1 MRALLRVTLSLA
13 LLAWCGMA
21 QRGGGHGG
29 GHFGGGGGSHVAMGG
44 GFSHGG
50 VSSGFRGGSYGA
62 ARGGAIGGGYRGGY
76 GYGGGRGFGYGGG
89 RGYGYGGRSYGYG
102 GRGYG
107 YRGGYWPNYGW
118 GYPWYGFGLSYW
130 PNYYYGNYDYYPD
143 SYYYQDTYGDPA
155 PVYSPAP
162 TVTYVPAPVT
172 SYPQATV
179 LDSYIGPV
187 HSVTRSYDEYG
198 QETAA
203 SGGSAGNASP
213 IYLIALKG
221 GAIQGAGSYWI
232 TGQTLHCVTLDRQ
245 EKQFALTSI
254 DRTLT
259 MQLNR
264 ERRVS
269 IHLPPA

>member
-29 GHFGGGGGSHVAMGG
+29 GHFGGGGGSHVATGG
-44 GFSHGG
+44 GFSHGA

-76 GYGGGRGFGYGGG
+76 GYGGS
-89 RGYGYGGRSYGYG
+89 RGYGYSGRSYGYG

-107 YRGGYWPNYGW
+107 YRGGYRPYYGW

-130 PNYYYGNYDYYPD
+130 PSYYYGNYDYYPY
-143 SYYYQDTYGDPA
+143 SYYYQDTYSDPA

-162 TVTYVPAPVT
+162 PVTYVPSSVT
-172 SYPQATV
+172 SYAQAPAQN
-179 LDSYIGPV
+179 SYDGPV

-213 IYLIALKG
+213 IYLIALKD
-221 GAIQGAGSYWI
+221 GAIQGAGSYWV
-232 TGQTLHCVTLDRQ
+232 TGQSLHCVTLDRQ
-245 EKQFALTSI
+245 EKQFALASI

-259 MQLNR
+259 VQLNR